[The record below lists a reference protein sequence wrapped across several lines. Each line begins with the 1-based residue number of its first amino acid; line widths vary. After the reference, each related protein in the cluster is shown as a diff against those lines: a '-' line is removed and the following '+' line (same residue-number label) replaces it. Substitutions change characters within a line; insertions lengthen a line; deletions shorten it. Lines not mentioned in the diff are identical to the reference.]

1 MARMKFGVVL
11 PMIGSLASTEALDA
25 VCDKAEEVGLDSI
38 WVIDHILLPYS
49 IGAKYPY
56 NLTGEWMAGQGP
68 WWDAFSIMSYAAAR
82 TSTVELGSCVIILP
96 YRHPVHTAKI
106 VATIDQLSRGRV
118 QFGIGVGWMKDEFE
132 NLQLDSFHHRGA
144 LVNEQ
149 IEVFKEVWANDPAS
163 FDGDYYR
170 FNEVS
175 VTPKPV
181 QRPHPPLL
189 VGGNSEAAL
198 ERTAALCDGWL
209 GISLR
214 PQQLAEHR
222 SRLLQ
227 RAEAHG
233 RNGDDM
239 PVAMLHGIQLTD
251 DPDHRATLA
260 DHERAQAVAGT
271 TEQVVEELR
280 EFEEAGLTH
289 MIASARRFGRP
300 GGGLEAVLEG
310 MDTLANDIIPAVRA

>member
-1 MARMKFGVVL
+1 MKFGVVL
-11 PMIGSLASTEALDA
+11 PMIGSLAGTDAIDA
-25 VCDKAEEVGLDSI
+25 VCDKAEEAGIDSI

-56 NLTGEWMAGQGP
+56 NVTGEWMAGQGP
-68 WWDAFSIMSYAAAR
+68 WWDAFSVLSYAAAR

-181 QRPHPPLL
+181 QRPHPPIL

-214 PQQLAEHR
+214 PTSSPSIAPA
-222 SRLLQ
+222 SSS
-227 RAEAHG
+227 AAK
-233 RNGDDM
+233 
-239 PVAMLHGIQLTD
+239 PTA
-251 DPDHRATLA
+251 ATA
-260 DHERAQAVAGT
+260 PTCPSPCSTASSSPT
-271 TEQVVEELR
+271 TPTT
-280 EFEEAGLTH
+280 APPSPTT
-289 MIASARRFGRP
+289 SARRASSARSSRSSRSC
-300 GGGLEAVLEG
+300 
-310 MDTLANDIIPAVRA
+310 ANSRKPASPT

>member
-1 MARMKFGVVL
+1 MKFGVVL
-11 PMIGSLASTEALDA
+11 PMIGSLASTEAVDA

-68 WWDAFSIMSYAAAR
+68 WWDAFSILSYAAAR
-82 TSTVELGSCVIILP
+82 TSTVQLGTCVIILP

-106 VATIDQLSRGRV
+106 VATIDQLSRGRL

-149 IEVFKEVWANDPAS
+149 IKVFKEVWANDPAS
-163 FDGDYYR
+163 FDGSYYR

-175 VTPKPV
+175 VTPRPY
-181 QRPHPPLL
+181 QRPHPPIL

-198 ERTAALCDGWL
+198 ERTASLCDGWL

-214 PQQLAEHR
+214 PKGLAEHR
-222 SRLLQ
+222 ARLLQ
-227 RAEAHG
+227 TCEEQG
-233 RNGDDM
+233 RSGSDM
-239 PVAMLHGIQLTD
+239 PIAMLHGITLVD
-251 DPDHRATLA
+251 DPDYRATLS
-260 DHERAQAVAGT
+260 HQERSQGVVGT
-271 TEQVVEELR
+271 IEQCVEELR
-280 EFEEAGLTH
+280 EFEDSGLTH
-289 MIASARRFGRP
+289 MIASARRLGRP
-300 GGGLEAVLEG
+300 GGGIQAVLEG
-310 MDTLANDIIPAVRA
+310 IDTLANEIIPAVRS

>member
-11 PMIGSLASTEALDA
+11 PMIGSLAGTDAIDA
-25 VCDKAEEVGLDSI
+25 VCDRAEAAGLDSI

-56 NLTGEWMAGQGP
+56 NVTGEWMAGQGP
-68 WWDAFSIMSYAAAR
+68 WWDAFSVLSYAAAR

-106 VATIDQLSRGRV
+106 VATIDQLSGGRV

-181 QRPHPPLL
+181 QRPHPPIL
-189 VGGNSEAAL
+189 VGGNSDAAL

-214 PQQLAEHR
+214 PHQLAEHR
-222 SRLLQ
+222 ARLLQ
-227 RAEAHG
+227 RFEAHG
-233 RNGDDM
+233 RSGEDV
-239 PVAMLHGIQLTD
+239 PIAMLHGIQVTD
-251 DPDHRATLA
+251 DPDYRATLT
-260 DHERAQAVAGT
+260 DHERAQGVVGT
-271 TEQVVEELR
+271 LEQVVEELH
-280 EFEEAGLTH
+280 EFEEAGLTQ
-289 MIASARRFGRP
+289 MIASARRLGRP

-310 MDTLANDIIPAVRA
+310 IDTLTNDIIPALRR